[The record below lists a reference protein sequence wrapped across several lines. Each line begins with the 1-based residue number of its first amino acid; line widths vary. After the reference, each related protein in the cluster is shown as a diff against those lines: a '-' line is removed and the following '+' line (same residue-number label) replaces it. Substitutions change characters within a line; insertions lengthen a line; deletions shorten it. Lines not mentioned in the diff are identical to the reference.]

1 MFDPVIKAK
10 IAEAAALGVKAK
22 VDDFDLDDNDFIN
35 SLVKTVTKWTSDIQ
49 QVIKQNFDLSNGN
62 TLQEINFWMK
72 YERALS
78 IIDTQLKQPE
88 VEMTLNILRVKRKV
102 QVTAYFNDLN
112 FKKELQ
118 RAKECN
124 KFIKELPIN
133 DILSANSLDQ
143 IHQSVVNLFSHLQ
156 NLNSLDSYSGARSVE
171 LIEAVQRDLVEQILK
186 ILNQEDCMNI
196 KFLDYE
202 MVVKKKF
209 YDMLNKWSNDLINF
223 KEMMRSSKGTSKLI
237 NDYLVNIK
245 NRIDFI
251 FRVRRPHEKLKEI
264 IQSSQQKSK
273 GSNEESAF
281 LNIKEMDEAYQIFAK
296 MDVFDI
302 SP

>member
-1 MFDPVIKAK
+1 M
-10 IAEAAALGVKAK
+10 GVKAK
-22 VDDFDLDDNDFIN
+22 VDDFDLDDNEFIN

-143 IHQSVVNLFSHLQ
+143 IHQSVVNLFSHL
-156 NLNSLDSYSGARSVE
+156 
-171 LIEAVQRDLVEQILK
+171 
-186 ILNQEDCMNI
+186 
-196 KFLDYE
+196 
-202 MVVKKKF
+202 
-209 YDMLNKWSNDLINF
+209 
-223 KEMMRSSKGTSKLI
+223 
-237 NDYLVNIK
+237 
-245 NRIDFI
+245 
-251 FRVRRPHEKLKEI
+251 
-264 IQSSQQKSK
+264 
-273 GSNEESAF
+273 
-281 LNIKEMDEAYQIFAK
+281 
-296 MDVFDI
+296 
-302 SP
+302 